1 MTPMNRQQLIDAA
14 KAAVTQVDPAGAEA
28 LLAAGAVAL
37 DVREAEEVAAGRLAE
52 AITIPRGFLELR
64 IETLASDRDRPV
76 IVYCASGTR
85 SLLAAATLRQMGYVD
100 VRSLAGGFD
109 GWKASGRPWIVPP
122 QLTDDQK
129 ARYRRHLLLPSVGE
143 QGQLR
148 LLEARVLLIGAGGL
162 GSPVALYLAA
172 AGVGSLGVVDPDV
185 VDRSNLQ
192 RQILHR
198 DADTDVAKV
207 DSAGRAIRDLNPDVE
222 VISFREAFTAETA
235 DRILDAGWDVV
246 VDGSDNFSTRYLVND
261 ACVQRGLPN
270 VHGSIYQFEGQV
282 GVFSASPSDAC
293 YRCLY
298 PRPPPPELAPNCAE
312 AGVLG
317 VLPGVIGTLQA
328 LETLKLLLE
337 LGEPLAGRLS
347 QFDALSGR
355 WRTLNVRK
363 DPTCPA
369 CGDQSANHDL
379 APAADACRA

>member
-14 KAAVTQVDPAGAEA
+14 KAEVMQVDATGAEG
-28 LLAAGAVAL
+28 LLSDGAVAL
-37 DVREAEEVAAGRLAE
+37 DVREAEEVAAGQLAD
-52 AITIPRGFLELR
+52 ALTIPRGFLELR
-64 IETLASDRDRPV
+64 IEALASDRERPIV
-76 IVYCASGTR
+76 VYCASGTR
-85 SLLAAATLRQMGYVD
+85 SLLAAATLRQMGYRD
-100 VRSLAGGFD
+100 VRSMAGGFD
-109 GWKASGRPWIVPP
+109 GWKASGRPWVVPP
-122 QLTDDQK
+122 QLTNDQK

-143 QGQLR
+143 RGQLR

-172 AGVGSLGVVDPDV
+172 AGVGVLGVVDPDV

-198 DADTDVAKV
+198 DADTGVAKV
-207 DSAGRAIRDLNPDVE
+207 ASGARAIRDLNPDVE
-222 VISFREAFTAETA
+222 VVAFHEAFTAETA

-246 VDGSDNFSTRYLVND
+246 IDGSDNFSTRYLVND

-282 GVFSASPSDAC
+282 GVFSASASDAC

-328 LETLKLLLE
+328 LETLKLLLD

-363 DPTCPA
+363 DPSCPA
-369 CGDQSANHDL
+369 CGERPAGRDA
-379 APAADACRA
+379 APVGDVCRA